1 MNNIKPVTAVVTAI
15 RPDMS
20 VSGGASTFLFAL
32 SDETKE
38 TEETEESEE
47 TDELEEAFTSLKLGA
62 REDDKSASSGF
73 FILAAGCVTGLS

>member
-38 TEETEESEE
+38 TEETEESDE
-47 TDELEEAFTSLKLGA
+47 T
-62 REDDKSASSGF
+62 ED
-73 FILAAGCVTGLS
+73 